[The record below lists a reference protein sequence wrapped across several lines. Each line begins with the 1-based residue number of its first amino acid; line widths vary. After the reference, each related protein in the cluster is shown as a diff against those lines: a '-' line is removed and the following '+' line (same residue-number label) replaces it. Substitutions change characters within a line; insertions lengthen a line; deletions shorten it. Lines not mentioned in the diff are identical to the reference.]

1 MPQHLIIM
9 TTPEPNDNPAATRRI
24 TLWPHRS
31 LSPRAFGIMMMVLGG
46 MMLSMGLVF
55 FLIGAWPV
63 IGFMGLEIGV
73 LWLAF
78 KLNYKAAQ
86 RRENLSAT
94 SKTFRIERVSPDGD
108 TTVDELPSPWL
119 KARLD
124 PKTPPEDNL
133 RVQQKLIVSSHGKQA
148 EVGSF
153 LHASEK
159 QDLLPEIEDMLK
171 RAQR

>member
-1 MPQHLIIM
+1 M
-9 TTPEPNDNPAATRRI
+9 TTAEPDHNSRETPRL

-31 LSPRAFGIMMMVLGG
+31 LSPRAFKIMMMVLGG

-63 IGFMGLEIGV
+63 IGFMGLEIAV
-73 LWLAF
+73 LWMAF
-78 KLNYKAAQ
+78 KLNYKAAK

-94 SKTFRIERVSPDGD
+94 STTFRIERVSPEGQ
-108 TTVDELPSPWL
+108 TEVDELPSPWL
-119 KARLD
+119 KARLE
-124 PKTPPEDNL
+124 PNTPPEDNL

-171 RAQR
+171 RVQR